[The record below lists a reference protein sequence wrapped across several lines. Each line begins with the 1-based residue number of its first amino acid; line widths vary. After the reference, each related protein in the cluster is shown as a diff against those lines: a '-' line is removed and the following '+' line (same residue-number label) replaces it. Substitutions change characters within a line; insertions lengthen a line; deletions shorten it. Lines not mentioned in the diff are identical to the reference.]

1 MLTYKEFRKKLLTE
15 LDQRG
20 IKFEITSMTSVNGE
34 KERISIAFSN
44 FTTDNAV
51 DSDHKPETFGLYPDH
66 EYANYLGL
74 CESESESPVER
85 IVDDA
90 LQIMSQLSEKV
101 SLEYV
106 NSFLK
111 LRDEDI
117 IYQLINAKKNEEL
130 LKKVPHRIVADD
142 LAVIYRIYKTEIDE
156 NSDEKL
162 VTSTI
167 ILNSLMEESRY
178 TEEKLYA
185 CASVNMPKQFPIF
198 ILNVQQSEIFSL
210 LVNGFGYSL
219 MDAKEKVLSMPLSN
233 PDTDYM
239 WAISNFD
246 ERYGAATILYSD
258 EIQRFANE
266 LEDDLVLVPSSTH
279 EWFAYRKSDIE
290 INEAYEDIIRETNE
304 TLVPKEQVL
313 SDHLY
318 IYKRSSGTLK
328 TFEQAVQEYLE
339 RSRLYFDL
347 IRLNSYDWDDLTL
360 AELRSVGEIILK
372 DHKKAF
378 VKNPTVEEINHAETF
393 SKNVPDGEDADT
405 ILADLCE
412 ETSMEEPGLAYDVF
426 NTWKAAQTSHE
437 RESIEGMFLIFAG
450 IEFGEYLERCIKE
463 TTQEGEQ

>member
-15 LDQRG
+15 LEQRG

-106 NSFLK
+106 NSLLK
-111 LRDEDI
+111 LRDEDT

-130 LKKVPHRIVADD
+130 LKKVPRRIVADD

-258 EIQRFANE
+258 EIQRFANK

-318 IYKRSSGTLK
+318 IYERSSGTLK
-328 TFEQAVQEYLE
+328 TFEQ
-339 RSRLYFDL
+339 
-347 IRLNSYDWDDLTL
+347 
-360 AELRSVGEIILK
+360 K
-372 DHKKAF
+372 
-378 VKNPTVEEINHAETF
+378 
-393 SKNVPDGEDADT
+393 
-405 ILADLCE
+405 
-412 ETSMEEPGLAYDVF
+412 
-426 NTWKAAQTSHE
+426 
-437 RESIEGMFLIFAG
+437 
-450 IEFGEYLERCIKE
+450 
-463 TTQEGEQ
+463 

>member
-15 LDQRG
+15 LEQRG
-20 IKFEITSMTSVNGE
+20 IKFEITFMTSVNGE

-106 NSFLK
+106 NSLLK

-130 LKKVPHRIVADD
+130 LKNVPHRIVADD

-258 EIQRFANE
+258 EIQRFANK

-318 IYKRSSGTLK
+318 IYERSSGTLK
-328 TFEQAVQEYLE
+328 TFEQ
-339 RSRLYFDL
+339 
-347 IRLNSYDWDDLTL
+347 
-360 AELRSVGEIILK
+360 K
-372 DHKKAF
+372 
-378 VKNPTVEEINHAETF
+378 
-393 SKNVPDGEDADT
+393 
-405 ILADLCE
+405 
-412 ETSMEEPGLAYDVF
+412 
-426 NTWKAAQTSHE
+426 
-437 RESIEGMFLIFAG
+437 
-450 IEFGEYLERCIKE
+450 
-463 TTQEGEQ
+463 

>member
-90 LQIMSQLSEKV
+90 LQMMSQLSEKV
-101 SLEYV
+101 SLKYV
-106 NSFLK
+106 NSLLK

-167 ILNSLMEESRY
+167 ILNSVMEESRY

-210 LVNGFGYSL
+210 MLPFFIPCFFHHSTNRHKF
-219 MDAKEKVLSMPLSN
+219 A
-233 PDTDYM
+233 
-239 WAISNFD
+239 D
-246 ERYGAATILYSD
+246 ERSMKFIFCYVYYFISKENLYYGNNQS
-258 EIQRFANE
+258 
-266 LEDDLVLVPSSTH
+266 
-279 EWFAYRKSDIE
+279 K
-290 INEAYEDIIRETNE
+290 IN
-304 TLVPKEQVL
+304 V
-313 SDHLY
+313 
-318 IYKRSSGTLK
+318 YKRPDRL
-328 TFEQAVQEYLE
+328 FH
-339 RSRLYFDL
+339 RSF
-347 IRLNSYDWDDLTL
+347 
-360 AELRSVGEIILK
+360 IL
-372 DHKKAF
+372 
-378 VKNPTVEEINHAETF
+378 
-393 SKNVPDGEDADT
+393 
-405 ILADLCE
+405 
-412 ETSMEEPGLAYDVF
+412 
-426 NTWKAAQTSHE
+426 
-437 RESIEGMFLIFAG
+437 
-450 IEFGEYLERCIKE
+450 
-463 TTQEGEQ
+463 

>member
-15 LDQRG
+15 LERRG

-74 CESESESPVER
+74 CESESESPIER

-106 NSFLK
+106 NSLLK

-130 LKKVPHRIVADD
+130 LKKVP
-142 LAVIYRIYKTEIDE
+142 
-156 NSDEKL
+156 
-162 VTSTI
+162 
-167 ILNSLMEESRY
+167 
-178 TEEKLYA
+178 
-185 CASVNMPKQFPIF
+185 
-198 ILNVQQSEIFSL
+198 
-210 LVNGFGYSL
+210 
-219 MDAKEKVLSMPLSN
+219 
-233 PDTDYM
+233 
-239 WAISNFD
+239 
-246 ERYGAATILYSD
+246 
-258 EIQRFANE
+258 
-266 LEDDLVLVPSSTH
+266 LVPSSTH

-318 IYKRSSGTLK
+318 IYERSSGTLK
-328 TFEQAVQEYLE
+328 TFEQ
-339 RSRLYFDL
+339 
-347 IRLNSYDWDDLTL
+347 
-360 AELRSVGEIILK
+360 K
-372 DHKKAF
+372 
-378 VKNPTVEEINHAETF
+378 
-393 SKNVPDGEDADT
+393 
-405 ILADLCE
+405 
-412 ETSMEEPGLAYDVF
+412 
-426 NTWKAAQTSHE
+426 
-437 RESIEGMFLIFAG
+437 
-450 IEFGEYLERCIKE
+450 
-463 TTQEGEQ
+463 

>member
-15 LDQRG
+15 LEQRG

-106 NSFLK
+106 NSLLK

-130 LKKVPHRIVADD
+130 LKKVPQRIVADD

-258 EIQRFANE
+258 EIQRFANK

-318 IYKRSSGTLK
+318 IYERSSGTLK
-328 TFEQAVQEYLE
+328 TFEQ
-339 RSRLYFDL
+339 
-347 IRLNSYDWDDLTL
+347 
-360 AELRSVGEIILK
+360 K
-372 DHKKAF
+372 
-378 VKNPTVEEINHAETF
+378 
-393 SKNVPDGEDADT
+393 
-405 ILADLCE
+405 
-412 ETSMEEPGLAYDVF
+412 
-426 NTWKAAQTSHE
+426 
-437 RESIEGMFLIFAG
+437 
-450 IEFGEYLERCIKE
+450 
-463 TTQEGEQ
+463 

>member
-90 LQIMSQLSEKV
+90 LQMMSQLSEKV
-101 SLEYV
+101 SLKYV
-106 NSFLK
+106 NSLLK

-167 ILNSLMEESRY
+167 ILNSVMEESRY

-210 LVNGFGYSL
+210 LVNRFGYS
-219 MDAKEKVLSMPLSN
+219 
-233 PDTDYM
+233 
-239 WAISNFD
+239 AISNFD
-246 ERYGAATILYSD
+246 DRYGAATILYSD
-258 EIQRFANE
+258 EIKRFANE
-266 LEDDLVLVPSSTH
+266 LKDDLVLVPSSTH

-290 INEAYEDIIRETNE
+290 INESYEDIIRETNE

-318 IYKRSSGTLK
+318 IYERGSGTLK
-328 TFEQAVQEYLE
+328 
-339 RSRLYFDL
+339 S
-347 IRLNSYDWDDLTL
+347 
-360 AELRSVGEIILK
+360 LK
-372 DHKKAF
+372 LK
-378 VKNPTVEEINHAETF
+378 
-393 SKNVPDGEDADT
+393 
-405 ILADLCE
+405 
-412 ETSMEEPGLAYDVF
+412 
-426 NTWKAAQTSHE
+426 
-437 RESIEGMFLIFAG
+437 
-450 IEFGEYLERCIKE
+450 
-463 TTQEGEQ
+463 

>member
-74 CESESESPVER
+74 CESE
-85 IVDDA
+85 
-90 LQIMSQLSEKV
+90 
-101 SLEYV
+101 
-106 NSFLK
+106 
-111 LRDEDI
+111 
-117 IYQLINAKKNEEL
+117 INAKKNEEL

-167 ILNSLMEESRY
+167 ILNSVMEESRY

-210 LVNGFGYSL
+210 LVNRFGYSL

-246 ERYGAATILYSD
+246 DRYGAATILYSD
-258 EIQRFANE
+258 EIKRFANE
-266 LEDDLVLVPSSTH
+266 LKDDLVLVPSSTH

-290 INEAYEDIIRETNE
+290 INESYEDIIRETNE

-318 IYKRSSGTLK
+318 IYERGSGTLK
-328 TFEQAVQEYLE
+328 
-339 RSRLYFDL
+339 S
-347 IRLNSYDWDDLTL
+347 
-360 AELRSVGEIILK
+360 LK
-372 DHKKAF
+372 LK
-378 VKNPTVEEINHAETF
+378 
-393 SKNVPDGEDADT
+393 
-405 ILADLCE
+405 
-412 ETSMEEPGLAYDVF
+412 
-426 NTWKAAQTSHE
+426 
-437 RESIEGMFLIFAG
+437 
-450 IEFGEYLERCIKE
+450 
-463 TTQEGEQ
+463 

>member
-1 MLTYKEFRKKLLTE
+1 M
-15 LDQRG
+15 
-20 IKFEITSMTSVNGE
+20 
-34 KERISIAFSN
+34 
-44 FTTDNAV
+44 
-51 DSDHKPETFGLYPDH
+51 
-66 EYANYLGL
+66 
-74 CESESESPVER
+74 
-85 IVDDA
+85 
-90 LQIMSQLSEKV
+90 QIILACVK
-101 SLEYV
+101 EYV
-106 NSFLK
+106 NSLLK

-258 EIQRFANE
+258 EIQRFANK

-318 IYKRSSGTLK
+318 IYERSSGTLK
-328 TFEQAVQEYLE
+328 TFEQ
-339 RSRLYFDL
+339 
-347 IRLNSYDWDDLTL
+347 
-360 AELRSVGEIILK
+360 K
-372 DHKKAF
+372 
-378 VKNPTVEEINHAETF
+378 
-393 SKNVPDGEDADT
+393 
-405 ILADLCE
+405 
-412 ETSMEEPGLAYDVF
+412 
-426 NTWKAAQTSHE
+426 
-437 RESIEGMFLIFAG
+437 
-450 IEFGEYLERCIKE
+450 
-463 TTQEGEQ
+463 